1 LQYSKKCINF
11 ATKLQIF
18 NLSLMKTPYEYR
30 AHAREA
36 LRNQWGD
43 AAITSL
49 MILLITMAISTPS
62 IITSLKGADWGGSIT
77 TLLAVLVLPL
87 QYAFYISLLDRI
99 RTNETKIVNYT
110 ITYAR
115 QHAYANMRFLIAG
128 LLIMILSSLL
138 AIITLGI
145 GAIILSYAYGMV
157 PYLLH
162 DYPEL
167 TPREAMKISREM
179 MRGQKWNL
187 FVLDLTFIGWILL
200 AFCTAGVGMLF
211 VQPYMLAA
219 RAAFYNDLKSEKI
232 IEDFNDP
239 TAETIE

>member
-1 LQYSKKCINF
+1 
-11 ATKLQIF
+11 
-18 NLSLMKTPYEYR
+18 MKTPYQYR
-30 AHAREA
+30 AQAREA

-43 AAITSL
+43 AAIVSL
-49 MILLITMAISTPS
+49 IILFIAIAISTPS
-62 IITSLKGADWGGSIT
+62 VITSLKGSEWGSSIT
-77 TLLAVLVLPL
+77 TLLSVLVLPL
-87 QYAFYISLLDRI
+87 QYAFYISLLDRV
-99 RTNETKIVNYT
+99 RSNETNIMNFT

-115 QHAYANMRFLIAG
+115 QHAYANMRFLVAG

-138 AIITLGI
+138 AVVTLGI

-200 AFCTAGVGMLF
+200 ALCTAGVGMLF
-211 VQPYMLAA
+211 VQPYMLTA
-219 RAAFYNDLKSEKI
+219 RAAFYDDLKATTI
-232 IEDFNDP
+232 IDDSDSAIEEA
-239 TAETIE
+239 TAEDVAN

>member
-1 LQYSKKCINF
+1 
-11 ATKLQIF
+11 
-18 NLSLMKTPYEYR
+18 MKTPFEYR
-30 AHAREA
+30 AQAHEA

-49 MILLITMAISTPS
+49 IILVIAMVISTPS
-62 IITSLKGADWGGSIT
+62 IITSLKGSDWGGSIT
-77 TLLAVLVLPL
+77 TLLSVLVLPL
-87 QYAFYISLLDRI
+87 QYAFYISLLDRV
-99 RTNETKIVNYT
+99 RTNETNIVNYT

-115 QHAYANMRFLIAG
+115 QHAYANMRFLVAG

-138 AIITLGI
+138 AVVTLGI

-167 TPREAMKISREM
+167 SPREAMKISREM

-187 FVLDLTFIGWILL
+187 FVLDFTFIGWILL
-200 AFCTAGVGMLF
+200 SILTLGLGVLF
-211 VQPYMLAA
+211 VQPYMLTA
-219 RAAFYNDLKSEKI
+219 RAAFYEDLKAEKL
-232 IEDFNDP
+232 IEETDE
-239 TAETIE
+239 TTTTIAE